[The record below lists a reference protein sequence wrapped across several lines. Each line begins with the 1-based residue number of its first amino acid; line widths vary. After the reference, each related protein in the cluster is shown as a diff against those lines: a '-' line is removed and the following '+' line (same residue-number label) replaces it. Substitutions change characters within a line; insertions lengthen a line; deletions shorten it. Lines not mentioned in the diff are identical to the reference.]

1 MRGSFCVVLPDPCA
15 VWVVRTRSTASARGV
30 TLVHVEV
37 DRGMSWEA
45 AEAQLAEL
53 QREAGGSRKRTGFW
67 RSNGLMTG
75 HHHVVLVDWLGGG
88 KIRTWKPHVG
98 GPNIRDV
105 GEFRSLY
112 AKLAPSEAR
121 EQWQL
126 LYDDAAR
133 DETSLAPRR
142 STHFILTGEIF
153 KVWLA
158 ADDASL
164 RSTDRHVTLTRTSV
178 TETGERIVGLAV
190 HPDAVERVRKSVAE
204 IEQSS
209 DPELD
214 HAAVAEVEESSEP
227 PIDPKLFKELERSCE
242 ALVKK
247 ATKRAALLSKEA
259 EDLDDDFI

>member
-1 MRGSFCVVLPDPCA
+1 
-15 VWVVRTRSTASARGV
+15 
-30 TLVHVEV
+30 
-37 DRGMSWEA
+37 
-45 AEAQLAEL
+45 
-53 QREAGGSRKRTGFW
+53 
-67 RSNGLMTG
+67 MTG

-98 GPNIRDV
+98 GPNIRGV
-105 GEFRSLY
+105 GEFRTCTRSR
-112 AKLAPSEAR
+112 AEQAR

-142 STHFILTGEIF
+142 THFILTGEIF

-164 RSTDRHVTLTRTSV
+164 RSTDRHVRRRRPNVV
-178 TETGERIVGLAV
+178 TETGEQSRGLAV

-204 IEQSS
+204 IEQART
-209 DPELD
+209 PELD

-259 EDLDDDFI
+259 EDLDDDF

>member
-1 MRGSFCVVLPDPCA
+1 MQAGQPLCVGVASRSDEPSWARECLRKFFVCAGVSMMDVVTEERCEIYKGSKRDHF
-15 VWVVRTRSTASARGV
+15 
-30 TLVHVEV
+30 
-37 DRGMSWEA
+37 A
-45 AEAQLAEL
+45 AL
-53 QREAGGSRKRTGFW
+53 SRKTGIAYDKMCFFDDDM
-67 RSNGLMTG
+67 S
-75 HHHVVLVDWLGGG
+75 
-88 KIRTWKPHVG
+88 
-98 GPNIRDV
+98 NIRDV

-209 DPELD
+209 DPEVD